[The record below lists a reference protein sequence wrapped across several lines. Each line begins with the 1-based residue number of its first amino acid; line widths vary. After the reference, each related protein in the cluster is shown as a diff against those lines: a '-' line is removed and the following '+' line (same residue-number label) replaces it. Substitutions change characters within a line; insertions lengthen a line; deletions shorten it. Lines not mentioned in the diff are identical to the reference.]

1 LNKLL
6 SIVVL
11 LLSLLGCGVS
21 TSSSPDIISS
31 SSVSDD
37 NGSDINTT
45 IDDANTTVDDNTTD
59 GSGDGSNTISPPPIN
74 NLLDNNGIES
84 DFDTT
89 GAVEDSAAC
98 ELSSDYEI
106 AFKDSSFDP
115 LATENISNGLELGS
129 MLNYDAVVEQTEVA
143 IFAPKLTQTLV
154 GKRINVY
161 GTGYWLGFDSAW
173 VSNAK
178 KTVYIRTPKDTN
190 GYYGCY
196 RYVLNSSD
204 AKAITGTKVY
214 R

>member
-1 LNKLL
+1 
-6 SIVVL
+6 
-11 LLSLLGCGVS
+11 LGCGVS
-21 TSSSPDIISS
+21 TSSSPDIISD
-31 SSVSDD
+31 SSVPDD

-45 IDDANTTVDDNTTD
+45 IDDTNTTGDSNITDDTGDGDNT
-59 GSGDGSNTISPPPIN
+59 IPPTN
-74 NLLDNNGIES
+74 NLLDNNGINS

-89 GAVEDSAAC
+89 SAVLDSSAC

-143 IFAPKLTQTLV
+143 IFAPKLTKSLV
-154 GKRINVY
+154 GKRINIY
-161 GTGYWLGFDSAW
+161 GSGYWLGFDEAW
-173 VSNAK
+173 VGNAK
-178 KTVYIRTPKDTN
+178 KTVYVRTPKDTN

-204 AKAITGTKVY
+204 ASLVTSTKVY

>member
-1 LNKLL
+1 LKKIL
-6 SIVVL
+6 SVVVL
-11 LLSLLGCGVS
+11 LLSLSGCGVS
-21 TSSSPDIISS
+21 TSSSPEITSNND
-31 SSVSDD
+31 VSDG
-37 NGSDINTT
+37 NNSDINTT
-45 IDDANTTVDDNTTD
+45 ADDTNTSDSNITDGTGDGDNTVV
-59 GSGDGSNTISPPPIN
+59 PPIPN
-74 NLLDNNGIES
+74 GLLDNNGINS

-89 GAVEDSAAC
+89 GAVEDSGAC
-98 ELSSDYEI
+98 DLSSDYEV

-115 LATENISNGLELGS
+115 LATENIANGLELGS
-129 MLNYDAVVEQTEVA
+129 MLNYNAIVEQTEVA

-173 VSNAK
+173 VSNSK

-196 RYVLNSSD
+196 RYVLNSTD
-204 AKAITGTKVY
+204 ANAITKTKVY